1 MKKKLVI
8 LTLIIAITV
17 VFLGLTQSIYTQEN
31 KPAEIAQGKNISDQ
45 TLINSTLNCSGYLG
59 NGSCS
64 GGFGEG
70 GCSGGCHL

>member
-8 LTLIIAITV
+8 LTLIIVITV

-31 KPAEIAQGKNISDQ
+31 KPAEIAQGKNISEQ
-45 TLINSTLNCSGYLG
+45 TLINSTLNCSGCLG

-64 GGFGEG
+64 GSFGEG